1 MPHDDLRAAARGAS
15 WGNVTARSAT
25 ALQVQLRSTPLAA
38 LGRGVEACAGA
49 LARPLV
55 AGVVA
60 LVVYLARA
68 AAGTGLARS
77 SESYFNFLADAFLHG
92 QIALR
97 IAPPGTLDLVYY
109 GDRIYIYWPPFP
121 ALLIAPLVALV
132 GVGLSDRLYTA
143 IFAALTLGLL
153 AALLALLDRRGI
165 APLSAARRG
174 ALVATVGFGSMLLI
188 LAPAGNVWATTQI
201 VGWGCVLCAALAAL
215 GMGGGPG
222 YLLTGLALACALA
235 TRNAL
240 VLNGIWLAY
249 YLLVRDWRLP
259 RAQLLRRM
267 ALGLAPIMATVAL
280 LAWYNV
286 ARFGDPLQ
294 LGIPWHNMHPS
305 FRADYERYGL
315 FNLHYLP
322 TNLYHQ
328 FIAYALFTPDRW
340 QGSGLFWM
348 SPLLLGAPWALW
360 SGRRNPLVWAL
371 VVTCAL
377 LYVPIGVLMGTGYFQ
392 FGPRYLIDLLVPLV
406 ALAAIGIRRWPPLVV
421 GLATAIGIGTYVA
434 GSILWW
440 MTLGV

>member
-1 MPHDDLRAAARGAS
+1 MRASSLPDAAGKDR
-15 WGNVTARSAT
+15 TA
-25 ALQVQLRSTPLAA
+25 PFAA

-49 LARPLV
+49 LARPVV

-97 IAPPGTLDLVYY
+97 LAPPGTLDLVYY
-109 GDRIYIYWPPFP
+109 QDRIYIYWPPFP
-121 ALLIAPLVALV
+121 ALLIAPLVALF

-143 IFAALTLGLL
+143 VFAALTIGLL

-165 APLSAARRG
+165 APLGAARRG
-174 ALVATVGFGSMLLI
+174 ALVATCGFGSMLLI

-215 GMGGGPG
+215 GVAGGRG

-249 YLLVRDWRLP
+249 SLLMRDRRLP
-259 RAQLLRRM
+259 RARLLRRV
-267 ALGLAPIMATVAL
+267 ALGLAPIVAAVAL

-294 LGIPWHNMHPS
+294 LGIPWHNMHPA

-322 TNLYHQ
+322 TNLYYQ
-328 FIAYALFTPDRW
+328 FIAYALFTDDRW
-340 QGSGLFWM
+340 QGSGLFWL

-360 SGRRNPLVWAL
+360 TGRRDPLVWAL
-371 VVTCAL
+371 VATCAL
-377 LYVPIGVLMGTGYFQ
+377 IYVPIGILMGTGYFQ

-406 ALAAIGIRRWPPLVV
+406 VLAAIGIRRWPPLLV

-440 MTLGV
+440 VTLGV